1 MSIIVLWI
9 LKTNFRN
16 VLESILD
23 KSGLSIFHGQW
34 ENLCAKTKLI
44 SVIAPFHS
52 VAFVKILFRNISNP
66 PPPPWQK
73 WIHVTIIC
81 FEYIFWFFDHETKT
95 YEMPHCV
102 PPGPPLMYYN
112 ITYRLIIFRKS
123 LLFTISSKYLKG
135 MVFCYQNCS
144 DLLWEKIVL
153 VIGKNFWNSR
163 LKAENLQNSWDH

>member
-1 MSIIVLWI
+1 MSIIVLLWI

-52 VAFVKILFRNISNP
+52 VAFIIFVKILFRNISNP

-102 PPGPPLMYYN
+102 PPWPPFDVLQHYIQVN
-112 ITYRLIIFRKS
+112 NFQKISFVHHFIKVFERNGILLPKLFWPTTVRKKC
-123 LLFTISSKYLKG
+123 SSDW
-135 MVFCYQNCS
+135 VF
-144 DLLWEKIVL
+144 
-153 VIGKNFWNSR
+153 
-163 LKAENLQNSWDH
+163 WDH